1 MSELTVASRYAKSL
15 IDLAEEQNA
24 VDAVKTDMDFFLQTL
39 KQNTELSAV
48 VANPIISHSK
58 KTGILSALFGGKVN
72 ALTIAFFNIMV
83 NKGRGEV
90 LRATA
95 NEYINQYNVKRNIL
109 KARVTSATPL
119 SAANRQA
126 LTQDVEQATGSKV
139 ILVEKVDPEL
149 IGGFVLAVGDR
160 QVDTSIAAD
169 LKRLKKDFAQK
180 TV

>member
-24 VDAVKTDMDFFLQTL
+24 VDAVKTDMDFFLKTL
-39 KQNTELSAV
+39 KQNPQLSAV

-58 KTGILSALFGGKVN
+58 KTGILNDLFGSKVN
-72 ALTIAFFNIMV
+72 KLTIAFFNIMV

-90 LRATA
+90 LQATA
-95 NEYINQYNVKRNIL
+95 SEYINQFNVKRNII
-109 KARVTSATPL
+109 KAQVTSATPL
-119 SAANRQA
+119 SAANRQK
-126 LTQDVEQATGSKV
+126 LTEEVEQAIGSKV
-139 ILVEKVDPEL
+139 ILVEKVDPAL

-160 QVDTSIAAD
+160 QIDTSIAAE